1 MLKKKKKEIIDKI
14 IEDRIIRSIRTF
26 FEQEG
31 DDEDFKPKRLSNF
44 WNNNYIEYKS
54 SGDRNKNLSLDEY
67 LNKIEPYSRDIII
80 AL

>member
-1 MLKKKKKEIIDKI
+1 MLKKEKKEIIDKI

-54 SGDRNKNLSLDEY
+54 SGDRNKNLSLDKY